1 MKDREAYVSREP
13 DFSFAHRD
21 EGFDNHIDQSIR
33 GYSDLHADI
42 VAMSQYFVEDDKN
55 MVDIGCST
63 GKTIYE
69 MMRQNNRFAPYAK
82 YTGIEYASGFVDD
95 MDDRLTQITDEE
107 LGLSLIHI

>member
-1 MKDREAYVSREP
+1 MKQP

-55 MVDIGCST
+55 VVDIGCST
-63 GKTIYE
+63 GKTIYQ
-69 MMRQNNRFAPYAK
+69 MMKQNHSFAPYAM
-82 YTGIEYASGFVDD
+82 YTGVEYASGFVGDS
-95 MDDRLTQITDEE
+95 RNAQNR
-107 LGLSLIHI
+107 SVKKN